1 MRKISTINTTEE
13 FNQEVRENKSVLR
26 AVHLKCYDCSAYNSN
41 EIKEC
46 PVKDCPL
53 YPFRQGKNPFRKRE
67 LTDEQ
72 RQKIAERLNKAKTNK
87 TL

>member
-1 MRKISTINTTEE
+1 MRKINTINTTEE
-13 FNQEVRENKSVLR
+13 FNQEVLENKNVLR
-26 AVHLKCYDCSAYNSN
+26 AIHLKCYDCSAYNIN

-46 PVKDCPL
+46 PVKECPL

-72 RQKIAERLNKAKTNK
+72 RQKIGERLNKAKTK
-87 TL
+87 ITL

>member
-1 MRKISTINTTEE
+1 MRKISTIKTEE
-13 FNQEVRENKSVLR
+13 EFHREVIDNTNVLR
-26 AVHLKCYDCSAYNSN
+26 AIRLKCLDCSSYNIL

-46 PVKDCPL
+46 PVKNCPL

-72 RQKIAERLNKAKTNK
+72 RKKIGERLNKAKTK
-87 TL
+87 

>member
-1 MRKISTINTTEE
+1 MRKINTINTTEE
-13 FNQEVRENKSVLR
+13 FNQEVLENKNVLR
-26 AVHLKCYDCSAYNSN
+26 AIHLKCYDCSAYNIN

-46 PVKDCPL
+46 PVKECPL

-72 RQKIAERLNKAKTNK
+72 RQKIGERLNKAKTK
-87 TL
+87 AL